1 MKIKTKVSQ
10 NLDVLQNSLIK
21 LTVKASSEKTWL
33 LLWVSIFNFNPGGKP
48 NDAQARKKYSS
59 LVVWHAGLTCSLISR
74 APGVK
79 QFLLTSFLYT
89 LFVLSNQTLKTT
101 IINAQCK
108 IYINMWCYS
117 PWGSWNKAA
126 GEPCISYYNAF
137 HTTICREPQ
146 QPCFMTNFFITFLY
160 TLFYCLFKNNH
171 FGDFEQV
178 IVKIVVLP
186 ILNKS

>member
-1 MKIKTKVSQ
+1 MHNAKYI
-10 NLDVLQNSLIK
+10 LICGA
-21 LTVKASSEKTWL
+21 T
-33 LLWVSIFNFNPGGKP
+33 
-48 NDAQARKKYSS
+48 
-59 LVVWHAGLTCSLISR
+59 
-74 APGVK
+74 APGAREIRLQV
-79 QFLLTSFLYT
+79 
-89 LFVLSNQTLKTT
+89 
-101 IINAQCK
+101 
-108 IYINMWCYS
+108 S
-117 PWGSWNKAA
+117 P
-126 GEPCISYYNAF
+126 AF

>member
-1 MKIKTKVSQ
+1 MYISIINVSFAAAFLIQ
-10 NLDVLQNSLIK
+10 SFHTDNFSGYHILLPLKCSINLSLN
-21 LTVKASSEKTWL
+21 L
-33 LLWVSIFNFNPGGKP
+33 LGTGLLYLLDIMI
-48 NDAQARKKYSS
+48 
-59 LVVWHAGLTCSLISR
+59 VVWNAGLTCSLISR

-89 LFVLSNQTLKTT
+89 FFILSNQTLKTT